1 MTSYVARTAY
11 MDGIDYEH
19 ELGHASDGVRV
30 YPSRDALNRHA
41 GHNLTEC
48 GVAVVKIVFVRW
60 AAEPKDMLS

>member
-30 YPSRDALNRHA
+30 YPSRDALKRHA

-48 GVAVVKIVFVRW
+48 GVALVMAVWKFW
-60 AAEPKDMLS
+60 AGLLS